1 MDRKIANRAIA
12 TPIKGVVPHP
22 GATLPY
28 SEFKGFNK
36 LPTLVRLGPDRELS
50 STLCVAIYVL
60 YSLRSVDFVY
70 HSVVNKW
77 SYQRSVMVLKFSN
90 NGNSNPSRYLYIWIT
105 CKFYWVCLIYCFW
118 ATFSTTKR
126 SIRGT
131 RGLVEGPPWYIIRR
145 LITCILEEWK
155 ISSFFSW
162 NLGRFSK
169 KDRKKNDP

>member
-28 SEFKGFNK
+28 SEFNGFNK

-50 STLCVAIYVL
+50 STICVAIYPIVL

-70 HSVVNKW
+70 HSVVNKG
-77 SYQRSVMVLKFSN
+77 SYHRSVMILKFYN
-90 NGNSNPSRYLYIWIT
+90 NGNSNPSRHLYIWIT
-105 CKFYWVCLIYCFW
+105 CQFYWVCLIYCFW
-118 ATFSTTKR
+118 ATLSTTKR

-131 RGLVEGPPWYIIRR
+131 RGLAEVPGLPHIYIIRG
-145 LITCILEEWK
+145 LIASILQ
-155 ISSFFSW
+155 
-162 NLGRFSK
+162 
-169 KDRKKNDP
+169 